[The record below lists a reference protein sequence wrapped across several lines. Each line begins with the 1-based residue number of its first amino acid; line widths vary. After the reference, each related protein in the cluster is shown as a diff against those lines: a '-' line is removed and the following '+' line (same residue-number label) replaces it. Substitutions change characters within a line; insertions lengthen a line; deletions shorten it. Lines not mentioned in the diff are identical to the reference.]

1 MTYQDDLFFSRDKHQ
16 YILEN
21 NEEFLKWY
29 LISMEDGIHC
39 NDHLNITDFQNLI
52 DTLTNFY
59 HLRYPDYLLE
69 SIPSNFSE
77 LQQVNSHKNELTTRQ
92 IIGRLPKRL
101 QGLIDCNYGVEGNNV
116 GRTYVSE
123 NGAFLPKDYE
133 RITLYSILDSKNDCA
148 IYFDQKTGIVL
159 KSNCSKYEGHYLE
172 EILQALNNSHNSL
185 VDYSELEEVV
195 RKHQYELELR
205 HRLLQ
210 LTTLKILYSGTTPEM
225 SYSRAKAFIFDM
237 NRELGSLLSTDE
249 INELIDEYRKAKG
262 YQRIK

>member
-1 MTYQDDLFFSRDKHQ
+1 MTYQDALFFSNDKHQ
-16 YILEN
+16 YILKN

-39 NDHLNITDFQNLI
+39 NDHLNITDFQILI

-59 HLRYPDYLLE
+59 HLRYPDYLLG
-69 SIPSNFSE
+69 SITSSLSE
-77 LQQVNSHKNELTTRQ
+77 LHQIRSHKNELTTRQ
-92 IIGRLPKRL
+92 IIGRLPKHL
-101 QGLIDCNYGVEGNNV
+101 QGLINCDYGVEGNNI

-123 NGAFLPKDYE
+123 NGVFLPKDYE
-133 RITLYSILDSKNDCA
+133 RITLYSMLDSRNDCA

-172 EILQALNNSHNSL
+172 EILQALKKSHNSL
-185 VDYSELEEVV
+185 IDYSELEEVV

-210 LTTLKILYSGTTPEM
+210 LTALKILYSGTTLEK
-225 SYSRAKAFIFDM
+225 SYSRVETFISDM
-237 NRELGSLLSTDE
+237 NRELGSLLSIDE
-249 INELIDEYRKAKG
+249 INELIDEYNKMIDHQKIR
-262 YQRIK
+262 